1 MKSLKILLILFIVL
15 TAVVIVRNAWV
26 CDDAYISYRVIDN
39 FIHGYGLRWNTAE
52 RVQVFT
58 HPLWMFFLSLFYF
71 FTREIFIT
79 SIIVSIILVLISIYL
94 VTYKISKA
102 TSLSLLA
109 VTILC
114 FSKAFID
121 FSTSGLENPATFLL
135 LAIFFTVFI
144 NARSD
149 PKKLLVL
156 SFIAAL
162 GVLNRMDSL
171 LLFFPALVYEFY
183 KCLKF
188 KFKLLKSFGSVII
201 GFVPFIL
208 WEIFSIIY
216 YGFPFPNTAYAK
228 LNTGIETTMLVK
240 QGAFYLISSY
250 VDLQDLITPTVVV
263 IAIFSSFF
271 LKEKKMKFIAL
282 GTFLYLM
289 YIIKI
294 GGCFMLGRFLA
305 APLFCSVII
314 LSRCEVLRKKWL
326 WWPMFIVLTIAVFVS
341 PLSPVLSGSKYDN
354 SSYNVAQYNRGISDE
369 RGFYYKNSSFLKT
382 LMGEKMP
389 TYFTVTEGKRLR
401 DDPELRYIMA
411 QVIGFMGFYAG
422 SDVHIIDPF
431 ALSDPL
437 LARIPVPDHRMV
449 RVGHYKRNFP
459 QGYLESVAMDRTMI
473 QSPDLAKY
481 YDELNII
488 TRGELFTKK
497 RFSNIWK
504 INTGQLQY
512 LLDGYKNNFNYYQ

>member
-1 MKSLKILLILFIVL
+1 MKPLKILLILFIIL
-15 TAVVIVRNAWV
+15 TAIVIVRNAWV
-26 CDDAYISYRVIDN
+26 CDDAYISFRVIDN
-39 FIHGYGLRWNTAE
+39 FINGYGLRWNTAE

-58 HPLWMFFLSLFYF
+58 HPLWLFFLSIFYF

-79 SIIVSIILVLISIYL
+79 SIVVSIVLVLISIYL
-94 VTYKISKA
+94 IAYKTSKA
-102 TSLSLLA
+102 ASLSLLA
-109 VTILC
+109 VIILC

-121 FSTSGLENPATFLL
+121 FSTSGLENPATFLF
-135 LAIFFTVFI
+135 LAIYFTVFI
-144 NARSD
+144 N
-149 PKKLLVL
+149 KKSNPDKLFIL
-156 SFIAAL
+156 SFIASL

-183 KCLKF
+183 KCYKF
-188 KFKLLKSFGSVII
+188 KFKLFKNFVLVVI
-201 GFVPFIL
+201 GFLPFIL

-228 LNTGIETTMLVK
+228 LNTGINSMTLAK

-250 VDLQDLITPTVVV
+250 VGLQDLITPAVIVITVLC
-263 IAIFSSFF
+263 SLF
-271 LKEKKMKFIAL
+271 LKEKKMKFIAF
-282 GTFLYLM
+282 GIFLYIL

-294 GGCFMLGRFLA
+294 GGCFMLGRFLS
-305 APLFCSVII
+305 APLLCSVII
-314 LSRCEVLRKKWL
+314 LSRCEILRKKWL
-326 WWPMFIVLTIAVFVS
+326 WWPIFIVLTIGVFIS
-341 PLSPVLSGSKYDN
+341 PLSPILSGSNYDN
-354 SSYNVAQYNRGISDE
+354 CSYNVAEYNRGISDE

-389 TYFTVTEGKRLR
+389 TYFTVIEGKRLH

-422 SDVHIIDPF
+422 PDVYIIDPF

-437 LARIPVPDHRMV
+437 LARLPVPDYRMV

-459 QGYLESVAMDRTMI
+459 QGYLESVARDRTII
-473 QSPDLAKY
+473 QSQDLAKY
-481 YDELNII
+481 YDELNVI
-488 TRGELFTKK
+488 TREELFTKK

-504 INTGQLQY
+504 INTGQFEY
-512 LLDGYKNNFNYYQ
+512 LLEGYKNNFNYYK